1 MKDSNISRSKYL
13 SVVIQPK
20 IKSEVWL
27 NCSSASMFTC
37 LLLSCSFPLYT
48 EIQYAL
54 ENLEGLTANTL
65 KSVKAKV
72 WSFGTETSVDTKIP
86 HYQIYL
92 EFDKLVRNSSVYKAL
107 DELLDNRVHIVTKKV
122 YNSQYKEYYIK
133 TSSNFNFNSNYYWN
147 VKLSSENLKIRKPKS
162 NLLNLRPNLKNI
174 KMNLMTGQKL
184 LKKKLNQ
191 NQMIERVYG

>member
-1 MKDSNISRSKYL
+1 MKDSNVSRSKYL

-20 IKSEVWL
+20 LKSEVWL
-27 NCSSASMFTC
+27 SCESASLFTS

-54 ENLEGLTANTL
+54 ENLEGLTANTS

-92 EFDKLVRNSSVYKAL
+92 EFDKLIKNSSMYKVLEEIL
-107 DELLDNRVHIVTKKV
+107 DDHAHMITKKYTIV
-122 YNSQYKEYYIK
+122 KFIK
-133 TSSNFNFNSNYYWN
+133 T
-147 VKLSSENLKIRKPKS
+147 
-162 NLLNLRPNLKNI
+162 
-174 KMNLMTGQKL
+174 
-184 LKKKLNQ
+184 
-191 NQMIERVYG
+191 

>member
-1 MKDSNISRSKYL
+1 MKDSNVSRSKYL

-27 NCSSASMFTC
+27 NCESASLFTC
-37 LLLSCSFPLYT
+37 LLLSCSFPLHT

-72 WSFGTETSVDTKIP
+72 WAFGTETSVNTKIP

-107 DELLDNRVHIVTKKV
+107 DELLNNRVHRVRKKV
-122 YNSQYKEYYIK
+122 YNS
-133 TSSNFNFNSNYYWN
+133 
-147 VKLSSENLKIRKPKS
+147 
-162 NLLNLRPNLKNI
+162 
-174 KMNLMTGQKL
+174 
-184 LKKKLNQ
+184 
-191 NQMIERVYG
+191 